1 MFSEADWTKL
11 KEESKIFCYDF
22 LQRHVDRSVEENY
35 SALKQ
40 HLTDIINKYTPSYTT
55 RFMCHHEF
63 WPTSASH
70 PFSLIAL

>member
-1 MFSEADWTKL
+1 MFSKADWTKL
-11 KEESKIFCYDF
+11 KEESKIF

-40 HLTDIINKYTPSYTT
+40 HLTDVINKYTPSRTT